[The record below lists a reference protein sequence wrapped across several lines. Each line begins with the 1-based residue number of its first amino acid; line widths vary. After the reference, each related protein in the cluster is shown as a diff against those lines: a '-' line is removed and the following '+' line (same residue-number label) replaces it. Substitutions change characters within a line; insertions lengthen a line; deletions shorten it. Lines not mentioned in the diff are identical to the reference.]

1 MIWSSSKPAVRP
13 PRDIDEMIA
22 AEWAL
27 EELLEPLPESGAAVA
42 DPAEQDALVE
52 AIAIANAEREQA
64 EAAERERLIAEA
76 YERGVADGRQEGR
89 EIESA
94 RLAEAVRAAET
105 ALDELR
111 SGEVRWTGVIEEN
124 LCAVAVGVARQILS
138 REPHD
143 VAATA
148 ELARRALA
156 EFPIDQPLAIR
167 VNPADL
173 AQLSV
178 ARGPDGE
185 PISIAPGRE
194 ARWVADPN
202 IQSGGC
208 LVEGRDRIIDGRVDA
223 ALERLYRRLSGNH
236 A

>member
-1 MIWSSSKPAVRP
+1 MIWSFSKPAVRP

-27 EELLEPLPESGAAVA
+27 EELLEPLPEPGAAVA

-64 EAAERERLIAEA
+64 EAEERERLVAEA
-76 YERGVADGRQEGR
+76 YERGFADGRDQGR

-94 RLAEAVRAAET
+94 RLADAVRAAEGV
-105 ALDELR
+105 LDELR
-111 SGEVRWTGVIEEN
+111 AGEARWMEAIEEN
-124 LCAVAVGVARQILS
+124 LCALAVGVARQILG

-143 VAATA
+143 VEATA
-148 ELARRALA
+148 ELVRRALT

-167 VNPADL
+167 VNPTDL

-185 PISIAPGRE
+185 PISITSGRE

-202 IQSGGC
+202 IQPGGC
-208 LVEGRDRIIDGRVDA
+208 LIEGRDRIVDGRVDT

>member
-1 MIWSSSKPAVRP
+1 MIWSSSKPAVRA

-27 EELLEPLPESGAAVA
+27 EELLEPLPQPQSGIA
-42 DPAEQDALVE
+42 DPTEQDALVE
-52 AIAIANAEREQA
+52 AIAIANAERERA

-76 YERGVADGRQEGR
+76 YEGGFAEGR
-89 EIESA
+89 REGQEIESA
-94 RLAEAVRAAET
+94 RLADALRAAEGV
-105 ALDELR
+105 LDELR
-111 SGEVRWTGVIEEN
+111 AGEARWTGAIEEN
-124 LCAVAVGVARQILS
+124 LCALAVGVARQILG

-156 EFPIDQPLAIR
+156 EFPLDQPLAIR

-178 ARGPDGE
+178 AREPNGG
-185 PISIAPGRE
+185 PISITAGRE

-202 IQSGGC
+202 IQPGGC
-208 LVEGRDRIIDGRVDA
+208 LVEGRDRIIDGRVDK